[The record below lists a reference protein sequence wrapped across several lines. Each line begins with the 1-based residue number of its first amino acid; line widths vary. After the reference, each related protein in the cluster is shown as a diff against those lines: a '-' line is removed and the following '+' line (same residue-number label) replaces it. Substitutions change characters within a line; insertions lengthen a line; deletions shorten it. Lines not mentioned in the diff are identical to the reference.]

1 MSTCSKDSGG
11 IHKVHSKSGQP
22 RRPRTGLRKAR
33 TGAFLLALTFLPLAC
48 ESGAAVPTGHA
59 VAGPQAPPGFGPPP
73 VPTAAPAHWPA
84 TFAVGR
90 DATASEIA
98 ALDKAVRPD
107 GAGLPPGGAT
117 VAEGA
122 QVFAAKCATCHGAT
136 GREGPNDRLVGREP
150 REGFP
155 FGTTRGQYRKT
166 VGNYWP
172 YATTLFDY
180 VTRTMPLD
188 SPGSL
193 TPNEV
198 YAASAYVL
206 FLNEIIPEGA
216 VMNAETLPAVVM
228 PARDRFVPDNR
239 MGGPEIR

>member
-1 MSTCSKDSGG
+1 MRS
-11 IHKVHSKSGQP
+11 P
-22 RRPRTGLRKAR
+22 RKHTAPDRRMTMTA
-33 TGAFLLALTFLPLAC
+33 AILLLVAVLPLAC
-48 ESGAAVPTGHA
+48 ESGEAVESGQATTGPGT
-59 VAGPQAPPGFGPPP
+59 VPGFGPPP
-73 VPTAAPAHWPA
+73 VPTAAPEHWPS

-90 DATASEIA
+90 DATPDEIT
-98 ALDKAVRPD
+98 ALDKDVRPD
-107 GAGLPPGGAT
+107 GVGLPPGGAS

-122 QVFAAKCATCHGAT
+122 QVFAAKCAPCHGPT
-136 GREGPNDRLVGREP
+136 GTEGPDDRLVGREP

-155 FGTTRGQYRKT
+155 FGSARGQYTKT

-172 YATTLFDY
+172 YATTIFDY

-198 YAASAYVL
+198 YAAAAYIL
-206 FLNEIIPEGA
+206 FLNEIIPEDT
-216 VMNAETLPAVVM
+216 VINAETLPAVVM

-239 MGGPEIR
+239 TGGPEIR